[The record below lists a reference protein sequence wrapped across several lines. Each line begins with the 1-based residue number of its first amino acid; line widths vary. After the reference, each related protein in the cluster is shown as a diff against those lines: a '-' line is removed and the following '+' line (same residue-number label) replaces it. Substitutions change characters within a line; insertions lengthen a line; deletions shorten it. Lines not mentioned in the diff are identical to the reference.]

1 MNSSD
6 TDKLKVRNKIFQLK
20 NTHLPFYR
28 KKLKLNEQN
37 PTKVGYSL
45 IHLSIYFI
53 YYLDTNTSKTL
64 PLILSKSSLSTK
76 THLSSTQHQS
86 KDRLDQILKIANSIK
101 SRSGLLPWIYS
112 FSITISGGNEHP
124 LFFYFAQDFY
134 VIIIAYLDVLIVSF
148 CCCIFLLSYIQ
159 AIKYLYVRLV
169 FFLCV

>member
-64 PLILSKSSLSTK
+64 PSKSSLSTK
-76 THLSSTQHQS
+76 THLSSTKHQS

-101 SRSGLLPWIYS
+101 SRSGLLP
-112 FSITISGGNEHP
+112 
-124 LFFYFAQDFY
+124 
-134 VIIIAYLDVLIVSF
+134 
-148 CCCIFLLSYIQ
+148 
-159 AIKYLYVRLV
+159 
-169 FFLCV
+169 